1 MDFLYQVWNV
11 IFTQFLTVP
20 ALLLGTIVV
29 IGYILL
35 GRPATRVISGGIK
48 TAVGILILAV
58 GSTQLNLTFR
68 PLLEALSK
76 RFGITGTIIDPYA
89 GLPAANQALGAN
101 ASWVG
106 YTILLALGVNI
117 LLVALTRFTKLRGMF
132 LTGHIMYIQSA
143 LVTAIVSFTFKL
155 GVVETVLIAGVLT
168 GLYWAVGSHL
178 LIKPVDKITNGAGFT
193 IGHQQ
198 MYYDWIV
205 SKTAHLIGDPEEDDA
220 ENLKLPGW
228 LSILQD
234 NVVNMAIIMTIF
246 VTILMFAIG
255 TDTIQKM
262 SGTQHWSVY
271 MLMTGLSF
279 AVNVTIILTG
289 VRMFVAELA
298 NSFKGISE
306 RLLKGAV
313 VGVDCPA
320 LFAFSPNAWTLGFLA
335 TIIGQL
341 VAIACLVIFR
351 SPSLIIA
358 GFVPL
363 FFDGG
368 TVGVFSNRHGGVKA
382 IFFFGIMLG
391 LFQVFGS
398 ALIIPLTGMV
408 GGWMGNFDWAT
419 VWLVIATVL
428 HFIAG
433 LFGVGGS
440 TVATQMAPLGNFVA
454 LFGLFLSIVVF
465 AVVLVVR
472 RGQQPAKSEAKLAG
486 KQM

>member
-1 MDFLYQVWNV
+1 
-11 IFTQFLTVP
+11 
-20 ALLLGTIVV
+20 
-29 IGYILL
+29 
-35 GRPATRVISGGIK
+35 
-48 TAVGILILAV
+48 
-58 GSTQLNLTFR
+58 
-68 PLLEALSK
+68 
-76 RFGITGTIIDPYA
+76 
-89 GLPAANQALGAN
+89 
-101 ASWVG
+101 
-106 YTILLALGVNI
+106 
-117 LLVALTRFTKLRGMF
+117 
-132 LTGHIMYIQSA
+132 
-143 LVTAIVSFTFKL
+143 
-155 GVVETVLIAGVLT
+155 
-168 GLYWAVGSHL
+168 
-178 LIKPVDKITNGAGFT
+178 
-193 IGHQQ
+193 
-198 MYYDWIV
+198 
-205 SKTAHLIGDPEEDDA
+205 LIGDPEEDDA

-246 VTILMFAIG
+246 VAILMFAIG

-351 SPSLIIA
+351 SPALIIA

-408 GGWMGNFDWAT
+408 GGYMGNFDWAT

-440 TVATQMAPLGNFVA
+440 TVASQMAPLGNVVA
-454 LFGLFLSIVVF
+454 LFGLFLSIVIF
-465 AVVLVVR
+465 AIVLVVR
-472 RGQQPAKSEAKLAG
+472 RGQQTATGKATLAG
-486 KQM
+486 KKM